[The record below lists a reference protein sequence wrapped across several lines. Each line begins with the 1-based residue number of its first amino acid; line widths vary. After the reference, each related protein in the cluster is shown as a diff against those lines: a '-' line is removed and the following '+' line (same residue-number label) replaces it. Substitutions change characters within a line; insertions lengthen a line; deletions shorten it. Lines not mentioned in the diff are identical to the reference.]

1 MAETGI
7 RYSRD
12 HLWIEHQNRAIAR
25 IGVTFHYLDQLA
37 TIKIVE
43 LPEAGSRLARGEVM
57 ATLESSKAAVDLP
70 APVSGEVVAVNQAV
84 VDDPGL
90 INREPTSAGWLVKIK
105 MAEPGE
111 LNNLLTAEDYQAL
124 VMEQGI

>member
-7 RYSRD
+7 RYSPD

>member
-1 MAETGI
+1 MAESDL

-12 HLWIEHQNRAIAR
+12 HLWIEPQDLATAR

-43 LPEAGSRLARGEVM
+43 LPEAGSRLAIGEVL
-57 ATLESSKAAVDLP
+57 ATLESSKTAVDLP

-84 VDDPGL
+84 TDDPGL
-90 INREPTSAGWLVKIK
+90 INREPTSGGWLVVVK
-105 MAEPGE
+105 MADPGE
-111 LNNLLTAEDYQAL
+111 MNNLLTAEDYQAL